1 MKSPISKTPW
11 HTELFESLSPIST
24 IGEKKRIAILSIQS
38 SGLCS
43 FQKDT
48 TKFFNN
54 SYPPLRSLRPP
65 CLFIFKRATALTK
78 DWWLRIRLHFLELFG
93 YFLVREGL
101 EAIHRA
107 SLTLILT
114 VVLILT
120 IILTLIQPPWITS
133 SIYQVVVSSNKNRH
147 AFRTCVHRLYEEN
160 QWRIRKRL

>member
-65 CLFIFKRATALTK
+65 CLFIFK
-78 DWWLRIRLHFLELFG
+78 LHFLELFG

-147 AFRTCVHRLYEEN
+147 AFRTCVHMLYEEN

>member
-107 SLTLILT
+107 SLTLI
-114 VVLILT
+114 
-120 IILTLIQPPWITS
+120 QPPWITS

-147 AFRTCVHRLYEEN
+147 AFRTCVHMLYEEN